1 MNYKNFFLTN
11 NSSGWK
17 TVEKKLYNIKPDLCN
32 LILNYCDNN
41 DLIKLP
47 FKQKIWHFINN
58 INYLPKCSECND
70 DLKFKRSLNEGYG
83 KYCSI
88 TCTNKN
94 KEHINK
100 IKITN
105 NKIYGGNTPFS
116 SDIIKEKSKNTMLIT
131 YGVDNPM
138 KMDSVKEIFKN
149 GSLKKYGTE
158 YPSQS
163 KKTKIRVENKDKYNK
178 INILDNNNGLYK
190 IKCDKCNNE
199 SDFNNNEINYR
210 LNNDIPVCKNCYKTN
225 TGISYP
231 ETELRD
237 FIKSFNIDIIENDRI
252 NLNGQ
257 EIDIFIPTHNLGIE
271 YNGLY
276 WHSNSFKEKNYHLN
290 KTNISNSKGIKLIQI
305 FEDEWDYKKDIVK
318 SRLLN
323 MLKLNNNSFYARK
336 CNVVEIDTPTKT
348 KFLNENHI
356 QGSIG
361 SNINIGLYYEGIL
374 VSLMTFGKKRKSL
387 GNVTNNLNHYE
398 LIRFCNKLNTSVIG
412 GASKLLNHFIKM
424 YNPTEII
431 SYADKR
437 WSNGDLY
444 KKLGFNEIRHSNPN
458 YFYIINKKRYNR
470 FKFRKDRLVNEGF
483 NKNKTEFQIMEE
495 RGIPIIYDSG
505 NIVYIKTF

>member
-163 KKTKIRVENKDKYNK
+163 KKTKI
-178 INILDNNNGLYK
+178 
-190 IKCDKCNNE
+190 
-199 SDFNNNEINYR
+199 
-210 LNNDIPVCKNCYKTN
+210 
-225 TGISYP
+225 
-231 ETELRD
+231 
-237 FIKSFNIDIIENDRI
+237 
-252 NLNGQ
+252 
-257 EIDIFIPTHNLGIE
+257 
-271 YNGLY
+271 
-276 WHSNSFKEKNYHLN
+276 
-290 KTNISNSKGIKLIQI
+290 
-305 FEDEWDYKKDIVK
+305 
-318 SRLLN
+318 
-323 MLKLNNNSFYARK
+323 NNS
-336 CNVVEIDTPTKT
+336 
-348 KFLNENHI
+348 
-356 QGSIG
+356 
-361 SNINIGLYYEGIL
+361 
-374 VSLMTFGKKRKSL
+374 
-387 GNVTNNLNHYE
+387 
-398 LIRFCNKLNTSVIG
+398 
-412 GASKLLNHFIKM
+412 
-424 YNPTEII
+424 
-431 SYADKR
+431 
-437 WSNGDLY
+437 
-444 KKLGFNEIRHSNPN
+444 
-458 YFYIINKKRYNR
+458 
-470 FKFRKDRLVNEGF
+470 
-483 NKNKTEFQIMEE
+483 
-495 RGIPIIYDSG
+495 
-505 NIVYIKTF
+505 